1 MLTTHTGS
9 PNTRIGQAEQGEL
22 GSGFP
27 SKLRKSYNKR
37 KQERSRSVAFGL
49 RYANGFAESLL
60 DQSTTTD

>member
-37 KQERSRSVAFGL
+37 KQERSRSGGRRP
-49 RYANGFAESLL
+49 RYANGFAESHLH
-60 DQSTTTD
+60 QSTAAD